1 MVCMDGFLLTHASER
16 VDLPKQ
22 EQVDAFLPSYEPRQV
37 LDPDDPV
44 SIGAMVG
51 PEAFT
56 EVRYLAFERMR
67 QALDVIPAVEADFG
81 AQFGRGSGGLVK
93 LYRTDDADLI
103 VVALGSVLGTVKD
116 AIDELRDDGV
126 RVGALGLTTFRP
138 FPAQAVRDALGD
150 DERLRRLVVLERS
163 LAPGAGG
170 VVTADLRTALATGD
184 GGPGTRSSRRSSPA
198 SAAAPSPVTRCAACS
213 PAPRAANSPRSAS
226 STWTRTWSRAS

>member
-1 MVCMDGFLLTHASER
+1 MVPWTVLLTHASER
-16 VDLPKQ
+16 ADIPAEEVDDSPPYQ
-22 EQVDAFLPSYEPRQV
+22 PRKG

-56 EVRYLAFERMR
+56 EVRYLAVERMR
-67 QALDVIPAVEADFG
+67 RALQRHPAGEADFG

-126 RVGALGLTTFRP
+126 RVGALGITTFR
-138 FPAQAVRDALGD
+138 
-150 DERLRRLVVLERS
+150 RS
-163 LAPGAGG
+163 LPRRCA
-170 VVTADLRTALATGD
+170 
-184 GGPGTRSSRRSSPA
+184 TRSATTTACGAWSCSSDRSRRAPAASSP
-198 SAAAPSPVTRCAACS
+198 
-213 PAPRAANSPRSAS
+213 
-226 STWTRTWSRAS
+226 RTSGRR

>member
-16 VDLPKQ
+16 VDIPEQ
-22 EQVDAFLPSYEPRQV
+22 AQVDAFLPPYEPRQV

-67 QALDVIPAVEADFG
+67 QALDVIPAVAADFG
-81 AQFGRGSGGLVK
+81 AQFGRGCGGLVRP
-93 LYRTDDADLI
+93 YRTDDADLI

-126 RVGALGLTTFRP
+126 RVGALGITTFRP

-150 DERLRRLVVLERS
+150 DDRLRRLVVLERS
-163 LAPGAGG
+163 LAPG
-170 VVTADLRTALATGD
+170 
-184 GGPGTRSSRRSSPA
+184 SRRHRHRRRPDGASDRRRRTPRRDHLDGHRRPRRPA
-198 SAAAPSPVTRCAACS
+198 RHP
-213 PAPRAANSPRSAS
+213 
-226 STWTRTWSRAS
+226 